1 MIEEIELYNEL
12 KNEFQFEHLFV
23 EQIDHLYS
31 EEQYQKE
38 YIEYVESGSELI
50 YEKELCNDEDSEWLY
65 DSIEKKETKYK
76 SDLNVDMINLFFC
89 LKHSDWKLFYI
100 YCRSKIKDI
109 HIKSKLD
116 DIQNELRY
124 RRRMK

>member
-1 MIEEIELYNEL
+1 MFEETKLYKEL
-12 KNEFQFEHLFV
+12 KNEFPFENLFV
-23 EQIDHLYS
+23 EQTIHLYS

-65 DSIEKKETKYK
+65 DSKEKKETKYK

-89 LKHSDWKLFYI
+89 LKHREDELFYI
-100 YCRSKIKDI
+100 YCRAKIESIYVLSKI
-109 HIKSKLD
+109 D
-116 DIQNELRY
+116 DIKDEWRY
-124 RRRMK
+124 QLFIK